1 MKKKIVV
8 AEDDEGIRDSLKLI
22 LEGADYEV
30 EAFPDGEPLLSNEP
44 VPADIYLIDRQLMG
58 VDGLSVC
65 RHLKQHSSSSKT
77 PVIILS
83 ATPHIQLMVKNSG
96 ADAFI
101 EKPFSKKDLIQTIQ
115 NILNTTAL
123 SVIFFI
129 N

>member
-1 MKKKIVV
+1 MVKKRIVV
-8 AEDDEGIRDSLKLI
+8 AEDDEGIRDSLRLI
-22 LEGADYEV
+22 LEGANYEV
-30 EAFPDGEPLLSNEP
+30 EVFSDGKKLLSNEP
-44 VPADIYLIDRQLMG
+44 VSADVYLIDKQLMG

-65 RHLKQHSSSSKT
+65 RHLKQHVISNKT

-101 EKPFSKKDLIQTIQ
+101 EKPFSKKELIYTVQKV
-115 NILNTTAL
+115 LNGT
-123 SVIFFI
+123 